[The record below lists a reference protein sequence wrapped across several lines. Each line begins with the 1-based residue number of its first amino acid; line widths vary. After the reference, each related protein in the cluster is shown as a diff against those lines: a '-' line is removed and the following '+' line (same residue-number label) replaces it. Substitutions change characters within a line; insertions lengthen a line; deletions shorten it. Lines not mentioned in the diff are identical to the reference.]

1 MKFSHL
7 LFAAVLACC
16 LAACHTKK
24 TCTETLNPACIC
36 TEQYE
41 PVCGCNDK
49 TYGNA
54 CMAEC
59 AGIKTYTKGECPPQ
73 NSNALENP
81 QWRLTLFAV
90 GPQPKAIPDN
100 IAIRLRFENGRL
112 EGYGGCNSIG
122 GNYTLKN
129 RHLMTTGLVSTKMFC
144 AEAMPYETQFLQMLE
159 KSQAYNINGN
169 TLEIQC
175 GDMGNLVFQQH

>member
-7 LFAAVLACC
+7 LFAAVWACC
-16 LAACHTKK
+16 LAACHPPK
-24 TCTETLNPACIC
+24 TCVETPNPACIC

-41 PVCGCNDK
+41 PVCGCNGK

-54 CMAEC
+54 CVAEC
-59 AGIKTYTKGECPPQ
+59 AGIKTYTKGECPSQ
-73 NSNALENP
+73 NGHALEGP

-90 GPQPKAIPDN
+90 GPQPKAVPEGVVISL
-100 IAIRLRFENGRL
+100 RLENGRL
-112 EGYGGCNSIG
+112 EGSGGCNSIG
-122 GNYTLKN
+122 GDYTLKG
-129 RHLMTTGLVSTKMFC
+129 RYLTTAGLISTKMFC

-159 KSQAYNINGN
+159 KSQTYSISGN

-175 GDMGNLVFQQH
+175 GDMGNLVFQRR